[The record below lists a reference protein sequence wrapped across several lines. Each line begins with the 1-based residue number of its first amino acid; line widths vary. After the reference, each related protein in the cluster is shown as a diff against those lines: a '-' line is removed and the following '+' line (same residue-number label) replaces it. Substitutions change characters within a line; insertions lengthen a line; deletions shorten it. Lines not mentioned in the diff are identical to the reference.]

1 MMILASLFWSL
12 SLQISKFMTIILFV
26 FIFIITHPSSLLVR
40 GPADVGVID
49 CEDLIS
55 ASETLTGV
63 CRGKYLASGTKIFSN
78 HCTCRRPCEDEGYK
92 YPLPVLASH
101 NVEAQTSALFVED
114 NLTRLPA
121 EMFYIW
127 SSSNY
132 NVATPKV
139 ILFIYSTEI
148 LINNLI
154 DEISLV
160 HHNLLLANPFA
171 VFLSIHSEEFGT
183 KVVVVNHFMPN
194 FGKFQY

>member
-1 MMILASLFWSL
+1 MSLSQLKMGRNFRKISLFVL
-12 SLQISKFMTIILFV
+12 
-26 FIFIITHPSSLLVR
+26 IFIITHPSSLLVR
-40 GPADVGVID
+40 CSADVGVID

-78 HCTCRRPCEDEGYK
+78 HCTCRRPSEDEGYK

-114 NLTRLPA
+114 NLTRLPV

-127 SSSNY
+127 SSNY
-132 NVATPKV
+132 NVPTPKV

-148 LINNLI
+148 LNTFRNQQNIMMT
-154 DEISLV
+154 ISLV
-160 HHNLLLANPFA
+160 HHSILLANQFA
-171 VFLSIHSEEFGT
+171 VFISIHSEDFGT
-183 KVVVVNHFMPN
+183 KVAVVNHIVPN